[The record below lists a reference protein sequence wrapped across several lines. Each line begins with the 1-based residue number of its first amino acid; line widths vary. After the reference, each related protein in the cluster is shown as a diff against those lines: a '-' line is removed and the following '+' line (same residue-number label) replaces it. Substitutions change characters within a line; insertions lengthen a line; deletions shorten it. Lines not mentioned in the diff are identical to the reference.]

1 MKRAAAALFAAGI
14 LFAMPR
20 AFGAESAL
28 DRYTGYYELAPSLV
42 ATISREDDHLV
53 VHLTR
58 QPKIDL
64 TARPDGGFALKGT
77 AAHITFTIG
86 SNNAV
91 TGLIVHQNGREAPAM
106 RIDAATAARLE
117 TPATH
122 TPRTWQ
128 ALEGTAVQVLTNSGT
143 DYWPTVSPDGKTI
156 VFARTTD
163 AKNWELYKM
172 PAAGGLATPLAR
184 SPLPV
189 SATRP
194 SWARTGDAIAFTATT
209 ADGHDQIW
217 TIKPNG
223 TGAHV
228 LYGDGVSLHLLYPD
242 WSPDGKSLI
251 MLDSQADVIRRANLV
266 SGKIEALTD
275 SAKVVPGMAS
285 LSPDGRQIVFAGQKP
300 TGGPNYQDSN
310 SLWLWTGGAI
320 RPLEREPLSGRA
332 PVWSPDGKWIA
343 FESDRG
349 SPDARFAV
357 FLIRPDGSGLV
368 QVTDY
373 LFNANHPVFA
383 SDMRHLVATVGT
395 GENTR
400 IALIELPELAK

>member
-1 MKRAAAALFAAGI
+1 MTRAAAAFVAAWV
-14 LFAMPR
+14 LLAMPC
-20 AFGAESAL
+20 ALGAELPL

-64 TARPDGGFALKGT
+64 VARPEGGYALKGT
-77 AAHITFTIG
+77 AAHITFTVG
-86 SNNAV
+86 DNNAV
-91 TGLIVHQNGREAPAM
+91 TGLVVHQNGREAPAL

-117 TPATH
+117 TPMPQAA
-122 TPRTWQ
+122 RTWPV
-128 ALEGTAVQVLTNSGT
+128 LRDTAVQVLTNSGT
-143 DYWPTVSPDGKTI
+143 DYWPTFSPDGNTI
-156 VFARTTD
+156 VFARTMD
-163 AKNWELYKM
+163 EKHWDLYKM
-172 PAAGGLATPLAR
+172 AVSGGPATPLAR

-194 SWARTGDAIAFTATT
+194 RWSPSGDAIAFTATT

-217 TIKPNG
+217 TIKSNG
-223 TGAHV
+223 TGANI
-228 LYGDGVSLHLLYPD
+228 LFGDGVALHLFYPD
-242 WSPDGKSLI
+242 WSPDGQSLI
-251 MLDSQADVIRRANLV
+251 MLDTQADVIRRANLAN
-266 SGKIEALTD
+266 GKVEAITD
-275 SAKVVPGMAS
+275 PAKVLPGMAS
-285 LSPDGRQIVFAGQKP
+285 ISPDGHQIVLAGQKA
-300 TGGPNYQDSN
+300 TGGQYYQESN
-310 SLWLWTGGAI
+310 SLWILSGGAL

-332 PVWSPDGKWIA
+332 PVWSPDGRWIA

-349 SPDARFAV
+349 SPDGRYAI
-357 FLIRPDGSGLV
+357 FLIRPDGTGLV

-383 SDMRHLVATVGT
+383 NDMRRLVATVGT

-400 IALIELPELAK
+400 IAVIELPELPK